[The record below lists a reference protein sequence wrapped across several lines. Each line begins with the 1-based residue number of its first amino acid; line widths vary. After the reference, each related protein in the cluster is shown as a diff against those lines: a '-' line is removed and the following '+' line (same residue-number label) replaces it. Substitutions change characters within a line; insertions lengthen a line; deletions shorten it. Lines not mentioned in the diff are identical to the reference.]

1 MVYPHI
7 NPVLVHVG
15 PFQIRWYGLM
25 YVVGFVLAYV
35 IMVHTARRRRYGLD
49 REDIEDLLTYCII
62 GLILGARLGYCLVYN
77 TPYYWNHPLE
87 IVAVWE
93 GGMSFHGGLVGV
105 LLAGWVF
112 SVKRDKSFWMLAD
125 LGSMAA
131 PLGLFFG
138 RVGNFINGELY
149 GRVTHMPW
157 GMIFPGAGPYPRHPS
172 QLYEAFFEGIVLFLI
187 VYRIGKRRLP
197 HGVTFGCF
205 LMAYGTIRF
214 FLEFFREPDSQL
226 GFIMGL
232 FTMGQLLC
240 SIMIIFG
247 VVLLKYRLK

>member
-1 MVYPHI
+1 MLYPHI
-7 NPVLVHVG
+7 NPVLVHLG

-25 YVVGFVLAYV
+25 YVVGFVLAYM
-35 IMVHTARRRRYGLD
+35 IMVRTARRKRYNLT

-77 TPYYWNHPLE
+77 TLYYWHNPLE

-105 LLAGWVF
+105 LVSGWIY
-112 SVKRDKSFWMLAD
+112 SVKRNKSFWMLAD
-125 LGSMAA
+125 LGAIAA

-138 RVGNFINGELY
+138 RIGNFINGELY

-157 GMIFPGAGPYPRHPS
+157 GMVFPGAGPYPRHPS
-172 QLYEAFFEGIVLFLI
+172 QLYEAFFEGVVLFLI
-187 VYRIGKRRLP
+187 IYRISKRRLP
-197 HGVTFGCF
+197 HGVIFCCF
-205 LMAYGTIRF
+205 LVAYGTIRF
-214 FLEFFREPDSQL
+214 FLEFFREPDPQL
-226 GFIMGL
+226 GFILGP

-247 VVLLKYRLK
+247 MLLLQSRLK